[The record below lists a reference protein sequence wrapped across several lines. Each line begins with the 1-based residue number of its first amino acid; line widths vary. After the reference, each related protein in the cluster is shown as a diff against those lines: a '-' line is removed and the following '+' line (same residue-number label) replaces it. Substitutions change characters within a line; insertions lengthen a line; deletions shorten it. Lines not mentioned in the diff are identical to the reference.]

1 MTRVDKEG
9 LKLFSILQSLM
20 VLLLKVDR
28 LLVLKHFHVRMTI
41 RFRVPPA
48 IVGPVVSFEEKPRL
62 LRSALRCKFLR
73 IALALVDLLGNEL
86 LGLDLGVLQGDLQL
100 LVADR

>member
-1 MTRVDKEG
+1 MTRIDKGG

-41 RFRVPPA
+41 RLRVPPA

-62 LRSALRCKFLR
+62 LRSALRCNFLIFR
-73 IALALVDLLGNEL
+73 LFRKLAIS
-86 LGLDLGVLQGDLQL
+86 LDPGVLHGDLQL
-100 LVADR
+100 LVADL